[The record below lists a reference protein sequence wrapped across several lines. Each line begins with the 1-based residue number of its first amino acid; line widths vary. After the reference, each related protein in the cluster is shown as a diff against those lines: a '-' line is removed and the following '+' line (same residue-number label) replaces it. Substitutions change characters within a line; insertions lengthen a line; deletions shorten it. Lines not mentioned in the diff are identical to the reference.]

1 MTVLHC
7 ATRCEGW
14 TPCSVGLSVTNEFP
28 DLQLP
33 LALDVNG
40 GAALHKLARKTKSPS
55 STRSLTLRIVAP
67 LTTPLDPTRSHNA
80 RARREARDA
89 ACGAALLGGCRSQEV
104 HPCQSHS
111 GRPSWSIRFAVY
123 FARAVIAPPSHPLF
137 VRLLHHKAH
146 DGQRRGG

>member
-1 MTVLHC
+1 MDPGPGTNQELKPNETSPNVAYMTVLHC

-40 GAALHKLARKTKSPS
+40 GAALHQLARKTKSPS

-104 HPCQSHS
+104 HLPK
-111 GRPSWSIRFAVY
+111 
-123 FARAVIAPPSHPLF
+123 PLWPAF
-137 VRLLHHKAH
+137 IV
-146 DGQRRGG
+146 